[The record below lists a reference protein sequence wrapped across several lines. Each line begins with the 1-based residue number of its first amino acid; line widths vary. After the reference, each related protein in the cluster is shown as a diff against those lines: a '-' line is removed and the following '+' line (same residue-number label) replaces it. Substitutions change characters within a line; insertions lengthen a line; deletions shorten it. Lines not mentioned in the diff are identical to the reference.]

1 MKKVLIVIGAAK
13 SNMGSQMLLRGISK
27 IVKEQGNTVV
37 SASSY
42 DVCQNETLDI
52 PSIDQYVVRQEDW
65 TRRFG
70 LSKLLGALHTITHF
84 IWPLKIRHKSLLSA
98 AAKNDLVI
106 LVAADNYDYL
116 KTKNSLDA
124 MVEVISSFA
133 APPALLLYDFSIKKE
148 NITPFLVNS
157 IAKVNAVT
165 ARDSLSFNNL
175 LSITDKNKLFFVP
188 DPAFLVPGEEVSL
201 PGINFDRDYVGL
213 NISSLVTG
221 KQNSAGYQSV
231 FAAYKK
237 LIDTILSYKELNVLL
252 IPHVMKGADV
262 RPLKV
267 LFNQYKDSGRVFL
280 VDNEQ
285 LNGPQ
290 LKYIISKCRFFV
302 GARTHATIAA
312 YSSLV
317 PTLVLG
323 YSIKSLGIATD
334 LFGSWE
340 NYVVNLNA
348 LDQNTNQL
356 AAGFKWLYE
365 HEEASRNKLK
375 EMMPAYKEKVA
386 SVGEIISDLL
396 NKKQ

>member
-13 SNMGSQMLLRGISK
+13 SNMGSQMLLRGISM
-27 IVKEQGNTVV
+27 IAKEQGAPVIT
-37 SASSY
+37 ASSY
-42 DVCQNETLDI
+42 DICQNETLPI
-52 PSIDQYVVRQEDW
+52 SSIDKYVVRQEDW
-65 TRRFG
+65 TRKFF
-70 LSKLLGALHTITHF
+70 LSQILGALYKFFHF
-84 IWPLKIRHKSLLSA
+84 SWPLRIRHKNLFA
-98 AAKNDLVI
+98 EAKKSDLVI

-133 APPALLLYDFSIKKE
+133 VPPALLLYDFSIKKE
-148 NITPFLVNS
+148 NITPFLIDS
-157 IAKVNAVT
+157 LAKINAVT

-175 LSITDKNKLFFVP
+175 LPITDKNKLFFVP
-188 DPAFLVPGEEVSL
+188 DPAFLVPREDVHL
-201 PGINFDRDYVGL
+201 PEINFDRDYVGL

-221 KQNSAGYQSV
+221 QQNSAGYQNV
-231 FAAYKK
+231 FTAYQKM
-237 LIDTILSYKELNVLL
+237 IDTILSYKELNILL
-252 IPHVMKGADV
+252 IPHVMRGADLK
-262 RPLKV
+262 PLQI

-334 LFGSWE
+334 LFGSWK
-340 NYVVNLNA
+340 NYVVNLNT
-348 LDQNTNQL
+348 LDQDTNQL
-356 AAGFKWLYE
+356 AVGFKWLYE
-365 HEEASRNKLK
+365 HEDSTRNKLK
-375 EMMPAYKEKVA
+375 EIMPSYKEKAA
-386 SVGEIISDLL
+386 SVGKIISDLL